1 MVLIITVLSMKS
13 AKWSHK
19 FGVMLIRVKK
29 KCSLSVNESYKY
41 FIGCKDD
48 YYETKLLS
56 IILLRASAYVKSY
69 DDETKWVHLLIE
81 DGDLLQKYK
90 KSLG

>member
-1 MVLIITVLSMKS
+1 
-13 AKWSHK
+13 
-19 FGVMLIRVKK
+19 MLIRVKK
-29 KCSLSVNESYKY
+29 KCFLSVNESYKY

-69 DDETKWVHLLIE
+69 DDETK
-81 DGDLLQKYK
+81 
-90 KSLG
+90 

>member
-1 MVLIITVLSMKS
+1 MYYQWNQQSEAINLELC
-13 AKWSHK
+13 W
-19 FGVMLIRVKK
+19 FEWKK
-29 KCSLSVNESYKY
+29 KCFLSVNESYKY